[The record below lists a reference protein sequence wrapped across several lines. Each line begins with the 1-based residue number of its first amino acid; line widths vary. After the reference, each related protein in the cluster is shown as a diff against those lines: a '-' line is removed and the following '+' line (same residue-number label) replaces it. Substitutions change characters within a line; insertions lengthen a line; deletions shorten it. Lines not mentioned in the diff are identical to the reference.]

1 MTVLLPSEA
10 GVKRNTYITSNTSVE
25 LNLSDSLPHG
35 EGISVSLQIL
45 EDEAG
50 KDSLIKMLEVVYA
63 VTTEHCAF
71 SVIVM

>member
-1 MTVLLPSEA
+1 MTVLLPSET
-10 GVKRNTYITSNTSVE
+10 GVKTNTYITSNTSIE
-25 LNLSDSLPHG
+25 LSLSDSLPLG

-63 VTTEHCAF
+63 VTTVHCAL
-71 SVIVM
+71 IVHV